1 MLIYKVTIQLFLSK
15 AMSNKIA
22 STNTQ
27 VNHEHLEYSKCVSIT
42 DYNHLLSKRT
52 LIWTGVIFEGHIL
65 FELLVKVCFSNFW
78 VKCKV

>member
-22 STNTQ
+22 ITNTQ
-27 VNHEHLEYSKCVSIT
+27 VNHKHLEYSKCVSIT

-52 LIWTGVIFEGHIL
+52 LI
-65 FELLVKVCFSNFW
+65 
-78 VKCKV
+78 

>member
-27 VNHEHLEYSKCVSIT
+27 VNHKHLEYIKCASIT

-52 LIWTGVIFEGHIL
+52 LI
-65 FELLVKVCFSNFW
+65 
-78 VKCKV
+78 